1 MTWKEVCASAWLK
14 FDASCWMVPVVTA
27 STFRHQHHLL
37 RRHQLTGYMRGR
49 CCMVHEFVV
58 MAASN
63 AHTHF
68 SFTIDIP
75 QHEITLCAPSIT
87 GSPECVTKQT
97 GNGIGRR
104 V

>member
-1 MTWKEVCASAWLK
+1 
-14 FDASCWMVPVVTA
+14 
-27 STFRHQHHLL
+27 
-37 RRHQLTGYMRGR
+37 
-49 CCMVHEFVV
+49 MVHEFVV

-68 SFTIDIP
+68 SFTIVIP